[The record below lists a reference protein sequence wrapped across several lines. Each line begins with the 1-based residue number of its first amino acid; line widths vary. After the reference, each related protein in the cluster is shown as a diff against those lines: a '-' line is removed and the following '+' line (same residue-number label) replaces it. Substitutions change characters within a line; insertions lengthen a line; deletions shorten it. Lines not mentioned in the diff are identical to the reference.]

1 MWWIFAAIGAIL
13 AQIVMF
19 LRVWAVALY
28 YFDLEERL
36 GSESPMRSVEL

>member
-1 MWWIFAAIGAIL
+1 L
-13 AQIVMF
+13 ARSSHRSVIF
-19 LRVWAVALY
+19 LRVWVVALY